1 MARTKEAAVRRR
13 WRAVAATAAER
24 RAAIAKKAARI
35 LSVEEVEASDTSR
48 RVRHLHCARAHRGP
62 KLDCEMRALT
72 DWFVCRLAPQIEK
85 QGGLPPAEQV
95 VKLSGRIV
103 GDGGFVVWRGRLRR
117 GAERALEGTWVR
129 SNFKASFL
137 HTVLAARGAF
147 VYIPTG
153 HAQDRPPLSASM
165 GGHLVWDGPKVL
177 AATATPVKSVAAC
190 PVIAYRQGGVDLCA
204 AYVLASAVYFFGD
217 ASAAAAIAAC
227 ARAALASGDSFGHVR
242 MVVRSQAA
250 GWSEVPLAQHDPL
263 ATRIAEPVH
272 LQLVGSDGAGTH
284 AVATVGGFIFDSAEE
299 RALPLSRA
307 VLDRC
312 VGVHLNGATFS
323 HVARAVRLVPGKS
336 VCQWLRRESGHA
348 S

>member
-1 MARTKEAAVRRR
+1 MVRIFRTHFVAEGGVFWGLGKEKVKMGHLSPSILGPNTSLPVRDGPAHQGSGAPAVG
-13 WRAVAATAAER
+13 WRAVTATAAER

-35 LSVEEVEASDTSR
+35 LSVEEVEPADTPR
-48 RVRHLHCARAHRGP
+48 QVRHLHCARAHSGP

-103 GDGGFVVWRGRLRR
+103 GDGGFVVWHGRLRR
-117 GAERALEGTWVR
+117 GTERALEGTWVR

-137 HTVLAARGAF
+137 DTVLAALGAF

-190 PVIAYRQGGVDLCA
+190 PMIAHRQAGADLCA
-204 AYVLASAVYFFGD
+204 AY
-217 ASAAAAIAAC
+217 
-227 ARAALASGDSFGHVR
+227 
-242 MVVRSQAA
+242 M
-250 GWSEVPLAQHDPL
+250 
-263 ATRIAEPVH
+263 
-272 LQLVGSDGAGTH
+272 
-284 AVATVGGFIFDSAEE
+284 
-299 RALPLSRA
+299 
-307 VLDRC
+307 
-312 VGVHLNGATFS
+312 
-323 HVARAVRLVPGKS
+323 
-336 VCQWLRRESGHA
+336 
-348 S
+348 